1 LIESPNTW
9 RPAAPNYDEIVRR
22 TFAEQ
27 KAMAHIGAT
36 MERVEPGLVEIHL
49 PCSEHVMQQYG
60 AVHGGIIGMIADS
73 ACGFAALTVAPEDT
87 IGVTVEYKINMLCPA
102 IGERL
107 VARGRLIRPGQT
119 LTVASA
125 DVLVMRNSREKLV
138 ATALETLIRL
148 R

>member
-1 LIESPNTW
+1 MSAEEKTW
-9 RPAAPNYDEIVRR
+9 RPLTPNYVEIVHRA
-22 TFAEQ
+22 FDEQ

-49 PCSEHVMQQYG
+49 PCSENVMQQYG

-73 ACGFAALTVAPEDT
+73 ACGFSALTVAPEDT

-107 VARGRLIRPGQT
+107 IARGQLIRPGQT

-125 DVLVMRNSREKLV
+125 EVLVVKNGRQKLV